1 MFGRQ
6 SLPLKAE
13 SVTPLSLVGDIGATN
28 ARFALLDATGKID
41 AIRVFAGRDY
51 AGLAEAVEA
60 YLGDASHGSAT
71 PPRPKAAA
79 IAVAGPVVG
88 DHIAFI
94 NRQWSFSRATLKSR
108 FELDRLFIVNDFAA
122 VAAAAPHLAASDL
135 QWIGGGIT
143 PSAYVPNAMVGVLGP
158 GTGLGVSGTL
168 PIGGRWVALPGEGG
182 HVSLAAATER
192 EGKVVEALRRRFGH
206 ASAERALSGPG
217 LVNLYSVLS
226 EIDGA
231 TPKPYLPRQVTEAA
245 INGNDPY
252 CREALDMFAD
262 MLGTVASDLALTLG
276 AKGGIY
282 IAGGI
287 VPRLGAAFPAER
299 FRERFE
305 QKGRL
310 LPYLADVPSFI
321 IHHPFPAFAGLS
333 ALLRNTS
340 TIAAL
345 LD

>member
-1 MFGRQ
+1 MA
-6 SLPLKAE
+6 LKAE
-13 SVTPLSLVGDIGATN
+13 TIATLSLVGDIGATN
-28 ARFALLDATGKID
+28 ARFALLGATGKID
-41 AIRVFAGRDY
+41 AIRIYACRDH

-60 YLGDASHGSAT
+60 YLEDASQGSNAA
-71 PPRPKAAA
+71 PRPKAAA
-79 IAVAGPVVG
+79 IAIAGPIVG
-88 DHIAFI
+88 DRIAFI
-94 NRQWSFSRATLKSR
+94 NHPWSFSQAVLKSR
-108 FELDRLFIVNDFAA
+108 LKLDHLLIINDFAA
-122 VAAAAPHLAASDL
+122 VAAAAPHLATSDL
-135 QWIGGGIT
+135 QWIGGGAT
-143 PSAYVPNAMVGVLGP
+143 ASVYVPKAMVGVLGP
-158 GTGLGVSGTL
+158 GTGLGVSAVL
-168 PIGGRWVALPGEGG
+168 PIDGRWVALPGEGG
-182 HVSLAAATER
+182 HVSLAAATAR
-192 EGKVVEALRRRFGH
+192 ETQVVEVMRRRFGH

-245 INGNDPY
+245 LNGSDPY
-252 CREALDMFAD
+252 CREALEMFAD

-287 VPRLGAAFPAER
+287 VPRLGPAFPAER

-310 LPYLADVPSFI
+310 FPYLADVPSFI
-321 IHHPFPAFAGLS
+321 IRHSFPAFLGLS

-340 TIAAL
+340 SIEAP

>member
-1 MFGRQ
+1 MA
-6 SLPLKAE
+6 SKAG
-13 SVTPLSLVGDIGATN
+13 SITPLSLVGDIGATN
-28 ARFALLDATGKID
+28 ARFALLDAAGKID
-41 AIRVFAGRDY
+41 AIRIFAGRDY

-60 YLGDASHGSAT
+60 YLADACRGST
-71 PPRPKAAA
+71 TSSRLKAAA

-94 NRQWSFSRATLKSR
+94 NRRWSFSREALKSR
-108 FELDRLFIVNDFAA
+108 FGLDRLLIVNDFAA
-122 VAAAAPHLAASDL
+122 AAAAAPHLATSDL
-135 QWIGGGIT
+135 QWIGGGT
-143 PSAYVPNAMVGVLGP
+143 TASAYVPKAMIGVLGP

-168 PIGGRWVALPGEGG
+168 PIGGRWVALSGEGG
-182 HVSLAAATER
+182 HVSLAPVSER
-192 EGKVVEALRRRFGH
+192 EGRVVEALRRRFGH

-217 LVNLYSVLS
+217 LVNLYSILS
-226 EIDGA
+226 EFDGV
-231 TPKPYLPRQVTEAA
+231 TPKPYLPSQVTEAA

-252 CREALDMFAD
+252 CREALEMFAD

-287 VPRLGAAFPAER
+287 VPRLGPAFPAER

-321 IHHPFPAFAGLS
+321 IHDPFPAFVGLS

-340 TIAAL
+340 TIAASM
-345 LD
+345 D